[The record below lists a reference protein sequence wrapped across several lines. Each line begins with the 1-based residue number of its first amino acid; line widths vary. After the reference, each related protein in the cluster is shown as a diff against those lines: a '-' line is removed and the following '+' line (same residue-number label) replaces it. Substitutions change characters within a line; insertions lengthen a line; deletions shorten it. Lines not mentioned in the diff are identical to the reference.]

1 MAAACEFFR
10 KENYLCIGNENTP
23 TKPPGDPAMQ
33 TFTGAVTNHLG
44 TALVKTITVICN
56 ELTKTQLLGVFLKE
70 KNLSNITFK
79 N

>member
-1 MAAACEFFR
+1 
-10 KENYLCIGNENTP
+10 
-23 TKPPGDPAMQ
+23 MQ